1 MDYKGKRDRGKEE
14 NRTCGKAYR
23 VPTKEDTKTDSG
35 QKPMQ

>member
-1 MDYKGKRDRGKEE
+1 MGYKRKNDWGKEE

-35 QKPMQ
+35 